1 MASII
6 LFLLVV
12 QPCPAQAERTQ
23 LDGRQFGPVL
33 FLLSPTAEQVSLL
46 PSLPVTI
53 HATLFGQPVDR
64 YIASGDATAETQIL
78 AAGVDVR
85 VLDAATSDKVYYF
98 IDTSVENARQ
108 LAATYGTMIY
118 GDPLQSLL
126 AAPQALEAA
135 LVDALPAAGVPIALL
150 STDAIVLDR
159 PIVAP
164 LAATVPPVADPA
176 IQTLIDQIS
185 ETRIHDLIADLSGDR
200 AALINGSY
208 VTIPT
213 RYSFAAGITNA
224 EAYVRQH
231 YAALGLT
238 TRTLPWAYS
247 SRSGRNITA
256 DITGIVHPERIW
268 LVGGHLDSTSTVP
281 YSTAPGAD
289 DNASGTAATL
299 ALAEILHD
307 LHFADTIRFVHFTGE
322 EQGMW
327 GSKVYARDLQIS
339 GAQVMGYINLDM
351 IGWDGD
357 GDRTVELHSG
367 TGSPSVSLA
376 NAFVSAN
383 ERYGQSLRLELK
395 QGTASRFSDHSSF
408 WDYGYASFLTLE
420 NFYDDA
426 IVRDRNPWYH
436 TTGDLLSRVDLNYV
450 ARSARTA
457 LATMAELAGII
468 TGPLPTAT
476 ATLTSSPT
484 PTATSTRTPTA
495 TPAPGVCQ
503 QLIVN
508 SSFEATAAWI
518 MPTTAHPAAYATT
531 RAYSGLRSLRAGV
544 DTTPDRYSYSDGYQ
558 LVTIPAS
565 ATTATLH
572 AWWFPRSA
580 EGSLITAQAEIQPPT
595 AIIQALVDGSLPQ
608 GVLAGDRQYLLILDS
623 KGAILATLLWTRS
636 DAQAWAPLTFDLTPY
651 RGRTIQVRFG
661 VYNDGNGQSTSL
673 HLDDVTLDAC
683 PPNPPSPTPTATASA
698 TPPGVPVRSAQRT
711 PAASRVWMPLI
722 ISGVQQEVTP

>member
-1 MASII
+1 MGHQTQRLTSSLLIISII
-6 LFLLVV
+6 LFLLAA
-12 QPCPAQAERTQ
+12 QPYPAQAERAQ
-23 LDGRQFGPVL
+23 LDGKQFGPVL
-33 FLLSPTAEQVSLL
+33 FLLSPTAVQASLL

-64 YIASGDATAETQIL
+64 YIASGDAAAETQII
-78 AAGVDVR
+78 AVGVDLR
-85 VLDAATSDKVYYF
+85 VLDAATSGKVYYF
-98 IDTSVENARQ
+98 IDTSAENARQ

-126 AAPQALEAA
+126 AAPQASEAA
-135 LVDALPAAGVPIALL
+135 LVAELPAAGVAIALL
-150 STDAIVLDR
+150 STDAIVLGR
-159 PIVAP
+159 PAVAS
-164 LAATVPPVADPA
+164 LAATGPPVADRA
-176 IQTLIDQIS
+176 IQALIDQVS
-185 ETRIHDLIADLSGDR
+185 ETRIHDLIADLSGAR
-200 AALINGSY
+200 AALIDGKP
-208 VTIPT
+208 VTIST

-231 YAALGLT
+231 YAALGPA
-238 TRTLPWAYS
+238 TRTLPWTYNSNGVAY
-247 SRSGRNITA
+247 SGRNITA

-268 LVGGHLDSTSTVP
+268 LVGGHLDSTSTDR
-281 YSTAPGAD
+281 YTTAPGAD

-351 IGWDGD
+351 IGWDSD

-367 TGSPSVSLA
+367 TGSPSVALA

-420 NFYDDA
+420 NFYVDA
-426 IVRDRNPWYH
+426 IASDRNRWYH
-436 TTGDLLSRVDLNYV
+436 TTGNLLSRVDLNYV
-450 ARSARTA
+450 ARSARAA

-468 TGPLPTAT
+468 TGSLPTAT
-476 ATLTSSPT
+476 PTLIPSPT

-503 QLIVN
+503 QLIAN
-508 SSFEATAAWI
+508 GGFEATAAWV
-518 MPTTAHPAAYATT
+518 MPSTAYPAAYSAT
-531 RAYSGLRSLRAGV
+531 RAYSALRSLRAGV

-565 ATTATLH
+565 ATTATLR

-580 EGSLITAQAEIQPPT
+580 EGSLVTAQAETRRP
-595 AIIQALVDGSLPQ
+595 LPSS
-608 GVLAGDRQYLLILDS
+608 R
-623 KGAILATLLWTRS
+623 RS
-636 DAQAWAPLTFDLTPY
+636 
-651 RGRTIQVRFG
+651 
-661 VYNDGNGQSTSL
+661 ST
-673 HLDDVTLDAC
+673 VTC
-683 PPNPPSPTPTATASA
+683 PRVSSPATAS
-698 TPPGVPVRSAQRT
+698 TC
-711 PAASRVWMPLI
+711 
-722 ISGVQQEVTP
+722 